1 MQHSDDR
8 SALIGEQAEL
18 DRAMRA
24 IERADRI
31 GVDTEADSRH
41 HYPEKVCLVQVAADG
56 SAYLIDP
63 LARLDLTA
71 LGRVLADPAVE
82 KILHGADFDLRGLNR
97 DWGFTVRGLYDTNL
111 AAKMAGL
118 ERLGLAALIEDL
130 LGVTIPKDL
139 RLRRA
144 DWSRRPLTAEALGY
158 AAEDVVYLGAVRD
171 AIDAKLAALG
181 RREWATEEFSRIEEA
196 RYEPPDPDT
205 AFLAVK
211 GSHTLDGKGL
221 AVLKELFAVREAE
234 ARRADRPP
242 AFVISAEALV
252 YLAGRPDTELDHV
265 PGLAASI
272 VRRLGRNIVRALA
285 AGAAAPPV
293 QRPVPQFPFRPRP
306 TPAQMKRLQLLKDWR
321 IAEGARLSLDPS
333 LLWPMRSFERLARE
347 PQTLAVEIE
356 SPDVREW
363 QRSQF
368 GGSLRDALARI

>member
-8 SALIGEQAEL
+8 PALIGEQAEL

-24 IERADRI
+24 IARADRV

-41 HYPEKVCLVQVAADG
+41 HYPEKVCLVQVAAAG
-56 SAYLIDP
+56 RAYVIDP

-71 LGRVLADPAVE
+71 LGRVLANPAVE

-158 AAEDVVYLGAVRD
+158 AVEDVVHLGAVRD
-171 AIDAKLAALG
+171 AIDSKLAALG
-181 RREWATEEFSRIEEA
+181 RRGWAAEEFSRIEEV

-211 GSHTLDGKGL
+211 GTRALDGKGL

-242 AFVISAEALV
+242 AFVIPAEAMV
-252 YLAGRPDTELDHV
+252 YLAG
-265 PGLAASI
+265 PGH
-272 VRRLGRNIVRALA
+272 
-285 AGAAAPPV
+285 
-293 QRPVPQFPFRPRP
+293 
-306 TPAQMKRLQLLKDWR
+306 
-321 IAEGARLSLDPS
+321 
-333 LLWPMRSFERLARE
+333 
-347 PQTLAVEIE
+347 
-356 SPDVREW
+356 
-363 QRSQF
+363 
-368 GGSLRDALARI
+368 

>member
-1 MQHSDDR
+1 M
-8 SALIGEQAEL
+8 
-18 DRAMRA
+18 
-24 IERADRI
+24 
-31 GVDTEADSRH
+31 
-41 HYPEKVCLVQVAADG
+41 
-56 SAYLIDP
+56 
-63 LARLDLTA
+63 
-71 LGRVLADPAVE
+71 
-82 KILHGADFDLRGLNR
+82 
-97 DWGFTVRGLYDTNL
+97 
-111 AAKMAGL
+111 
-118 ERLGLAALIEDL
+118 
-130 LGVTIPKDL
+130 
-139 RLRRA
+139 
-144 DWSRRPLTAEALGY
+144 
-158 AAEDVVYLGAVRD
+158 VYLGAVRD

-181 RREWATEEFSRIEEA
+181 RREWATEEFSRIEET

-242 AFVISAEALV
+242 AFVISAEAMV
-252 YLAGRPDTELDHV
+252 YLAGRPDTELGHV

-293 QRPVPQFPFRPRP
+293 QRPAPQFPFRPRP

-321 IAEGARLSLDPS
+321 TAEGARLSLDPS

-347 PQTLAVEIE
+347 PHTLAVEIE

-368 GGSLRDALARI
+368 VGSLRDALAQA